1 MCQAILHLLILMT
14 LSCHSLAENETNA
27 TCPEHQRDFRGS
39 CFEFVG
45 IRRSFFSAQAWCEG
59 NGGHLAFI
67 PDKDTQYF
75 LERHMDTK
83 EDFWFGVAPSAEG
96 HLSWLDGSPLTYSK
110 WVSSPEPGAACGYI
124 LRNSGFHWEA
134 RNNCTKNRSFIC
146 QFESG
151 RTIVCEGRN
160 TTLQCGSGQVL
171 MIDGGFYGRKSI
183 HYCRSKFPPPA
194 SPQHECGWADAVESI
209 TARCHGRQVCQIAE
223 VANSFADPCPQLKSY
238 LSVDYHCKDGLALSV
253 NPTAVVLGDVR
264 IHVKWLLHS
273 PLTNLSC
280 RVNTGDG
287 HVIYLN
293 NPKGLENSVVHKYTH
308 PSTFIV
314 AAECTCSEMH
324 ITAQKIITIQEPVAE
339 IGVIKCYAGNLSF
352 SETNCKA
359 LYGEAFHIQMEVK
372 AGTNVTYRIES
383 DEKSLSGLSVIG
395 GTEPQNIT
403 VTSEMVTRLGSGC
416 HRLTLYASNT
426 VTFLEVS
433 KDLQV
438 CVLEKIVGL
447 QASVL
452 TASDEC
458 LDSPFITFGVSLVRG
473 EPVLLLFSLT
483 GDNGL
488 FTETRKM
495 NTKKEMFHIKR
506 PVQGSIEVKLRA
518 WNIFSSLEVV
528 LDMSASCD
536 NDKHSDQNDILFGIN
551 NRQRKKHVRVGR
563 AGGSSGGPG
572 SSSGGPGGSSGGPGS
587 SSGGPGGS
595 SGGPGGSSGGPGS
608 SSGGPGGSS
617 GGPGS
622 SSGGPGG
629 SSGGP
634 GSSSGGPGGSS
645 GGPGGSSGGPGGSSG
660 GPGGSSGGPGG
671 SSGGAGGSSG
681 GPGGSS
687 GGPGSSSG
695 GPGGSSGGPGGSSG
709 GAGGSSGGPGCSSG
723 GAGGSS
729 GGPGGSSGGPGGSS
743 GGPGGSSGGAGSSS
757 GGTGGSSGGPGGSSG
772 GAGGSSG
779 GPGCS
784 SGGPGG
790 SSGGPGGSS
799 GGAGSSSG
807 GPGGSSGGPG
817 GSSGGAGGSS
827 GGPAGSSG
835 GAGGSSGGAGG
846 SSGGPGGSSG
856 GPGGS
861 SGTSPSS
868 TVNPTTKNPGG
879 SSSLSCSISPQSGTI
894 LDAFD
899 ISCNTE
905 NPCSNCQYCFST
917 QSKTLRCSQ
926 SNEAKSIFLP
936 RGDSNS
942 NYNLNIL
949 ATATSGA
956 QTVLSTTI
964 TAQVMDSTLSSSSVE
979 NVVDQLKAEGQLSP
993 EVAGQLF
1000 SSVAN
1005 KLNSQSDP
1013 AGQADRQKLRQ
1024 KMLDIMIAVVN
1035 DNLTKSPQDIQALAT
1050 ALASLIKKGT
1060 EINTSAQEG
1069 AASLFANLSSS
1080 LLHMDLN
1087 ATEVFATAN
1096 NIVEGISNMLDY
1108 CPSKNTSDGLLGAL
1122 FNIQSAMLSFVEL
1135 NEDSSIIQQTHV
1147 KVLVRRVL
1155 PAVLYT
1161 GSVNITNCTCI
1172 TFSLPQLPSTIL
1184 PSDKPVDVRMLNLD
1198 VNPFCWK
1205 VGWDIS
1211 RFVGS
1216 LSLTTKEGSVIPVE
1230 NLSEDI
1236 QVVFPRFAGEQVNTT
1251 ILDLGNFSTTVIDI
1265 PSANSTLVLKMMPSK
1280 VPLPF
1285 KVLLG
1290 YNDYPTETN
1299 YVAATEMPQQGA
1311 TQEEKYTWLLHP
1323 EDLKGNTGVHYL
1335 VVRPIVG
1342 PGIKSINASL
1352 SITPITTSCKFW
1364 NESLLDWSNSG
1375 CRVGA
1380 NTTHLET
1387 QCLCNHLTF
1396 FGNSF
1401 FVTPNLVDPSRT
1413 AELFAT
1419 FANNPVVV
1427 CFVAALFL
1435 AYLLVLVWARRKD
1448 IQDTVKVK
1456 VTELED
1462 NDPMDEYR
1470 YLLSVCT
1477 GHRIGAS
1484 TSSQVTVTL
1493 LGTEGHSEPHHLTD
1507 SKKRVF
1513 ERGAVDMFLLTTPF
1527 SLGDLQG
1534 IRLWH
1539 NNSGSHPAWYV
1550 GNVMVQDLQT
1560 EEKWHFLCNSWLSV
1574 DIDDCSLDKIF
1585 PAASEMDLKRFSNL
1599 FFTKTTKDF
1608 KDGHLWI
1615 SVISRPP
1622 SSHFTRVQRVS
1633 CCFSLLLCTMLTSIM
1648 FYGIPTDP
1656 SQQVMDLG
1664 SFEFTWQQ
1672 FMIGVQSSLIMFP
1685 VNILIVSIFRFTRPR
1700 EFSCCH
1706 RKKKKKNTQDSSAT
1720 TDMTNSVSLDV
1731 IIKDITRI
1739 AHSLSKTIKS
1749 NVTCKEF
1756 KFVPEQ
1762 DNDVNAILSV
1772 LKDLITQNNTASE
1785 NIETKTQPQLS
1796 DSSASA
1802 EGVIQKKRNK
1812 SQYLYRQL
1820 CRIDS
1825 ELSQLGPSGFPK
1837 PHSYKQA
1844 LQQVQ
1849 SMKKLLEDQLVAS
1862 NRGVPDEPTNK
1873 TASPSDSTDGDGAE
1887 KKRTCCHGGLP
1898 WWFIFVGWLL
1908 VIATSVVSGYFTMLY
1923 GLKFG
1928 KPRSI
1933 SWLVSMVISF
1943 FQSVLLIQP
1952 LKVLCFA
1959 IFFALVIKKVD
1970 EEDFQNVQFER
1981 NQRNIGEQMFVRYGS
1996 VYEPPPHADVE
2007 RMRRNRMLEQKAFA
2021 LIREIL
2027 IYMGFLW
2034 MLLLVAHG
2042 QRDPN
2047 AFYLNTHITQSFC
2060 RKAPATMA
2068 IQDVFNWASTSV
2080 LSNLFGQYPGFITDG
2095 NSKLLGNARLRQLR
2109 VKKNSCQ
2116 IAGPMLKMVPDCSAP
2131 YSWEAE
2137 DMGSYGPG
2145 WNTSVG
2151 NNISASISS
2160 PWTYQTH
2167 SQLRAYPV
2175 WGELALYRGGGFS
2188 VELGPDLQTATSTLD
2203 YLFNNMWFDMYTR
2216 AIFVEFTVYNANVN
2230 LLCIVTLLLESPA
2243 VGAFQLNSEMQSVHL
2258 YLPGDGLH
2266 ICIITTEIIYM
2277 LFILYYMFNQGKLM
2291 KQQRWLYFKNKWNLL
2306 ELSII
2311 LLSWSAVAAFI
2322 QKTLIANR
2330 DIAYYQNHKD
2340 KFVSFYQTGTSES
2353 LFQYLMAFLVLLAT
2367 VKLWHLLRLNPKMN
2381 MITAALQRAWTN
2393 ISGLLLIIVIMLL
2406 AYSIAC
2412 NVIYGWK
2419 LSSYKTFMDAL
2430 MTLIGLQ
2437 IGIFNY
2443 DEVLSSNPVLGGLL
2457 IGSCIVFVTFVVL
2470 NLLLSVIL
2478 VAFNQEQ
2485 KYHKPSEEEEIV
2497 DLMLMKICSLF
2508 GIKRKHA
2515 KDTRESDMS
2524 LAQNNNRNIFN
2535 TSSPDAN
2542 IFQMSDK
2549 YVNP

>member
-27 TCPEHQRDFRGS
+27 TCPEHQRAFGGS

-67 PDKDTQYF
+67 PDEDTQYF

-209 TARCHGRQVCQIAE
+209 TARCHDRQVCQIAE

-273 PLTNLSC
+273 SLTNLSC

-339 IGVIKCYAGNLSF
+339 IGVITCYAGNLSF

-359 LYGEAFHIQMEVK
+359 LYGEAFHIQMEVS

-383 DEKSLSGLSVIG
+383 DEKSLSGLSVIR

-403 VTSEMVTRLGSGC
+403 VTSEMVTHLGSGC
-416 HRLTLYASNT
+416 HHLTLYASNT

-438 CVLEKIVGL
+438 QGRNMLELAELVV
-447 QASVL
+447 QAE
-452 TASDEC
+452 D
-458 LDSPFITFGVSLVRG
+458 R
-473 EPVLLLFSLT
+473 
-483 GDNGL
+483 
-488 FTETRKM
+488 
-495 NTKKEMFHIKR
+495 
-506 PVQGSIEVKLRA
+506 
-518 WNIFSSLEVV
+518 VV
-528 LDMSASCD
+528 LAEDRVVLAED
-536 NDKHSDQNDILFGIN
+536 RVVLAEDRVVQAEDRVVQAEDRVVQAEDRVVLAEDRVVQAEDRVVLAEDRVVQVEDRVVQAEDRVVLAEDRVVQVEDRVVLAEDRVVQVEDRVVLAEDWVVQAEDRVVQAADWVVLAEDRVVLAEDRVVQVEDQEGQAEDRVVLAEDRVVQVEDQEGQAED
-551 NRQRKKHVRVGR
+551 RVVLAEDRVVLAEDRVVQVEDQEGQAEDRVVLAEDRVVLAEDRVVLAEDRVVQVEDQEGQAEDQVVLAEDRVVLAEDRVVQAADRVG
-563 AGGSSGGPG
+563 
-572 SSSGGPGGSSGGPGS
+572 
-587 SSGGPGGS
+587 
-595 SGGPGGSSGGPGS
+595 
-608 SSGGPGGSS
+608 
-617 GGPGS
+617 
-622 SSGGPGG
+622 
-629 SSGGP
+629 
-634 GSSSGGPGGSS
+634 
-645 GGPGGSSGGPGGSSG
+645 
-660 GPGGSSGGPGG
+660 
-671 SSGGAGGSSG
+671 
-681 GPGGSS
+681 
-687 GGPGSSSG
+687 
-695 GPGGSSGGPGGSSG
+695 
-709 GAGGSSGGPGCSSG
+709 
-723 GAGGSS
+723 
-729 GGPGGSSGGPGGSS
+729 
-743 GGPGGSSGGAGSSS
+743 
-757 GGTGGSSGGPGGSSG
+757 
-772 GAGGSSG
+772 
-779 GPGCS
+779 
-784 SGGPGG
+784 
-790 SSGGPGGSS
+790 
-799 GGAGSSSG
+799 
-807 GPGGSSGGPG
+807 
-817 GSSGGAGGSS
+817 
-827 GGPAGSSG
+827 
-835 GAGGSSGGAGG
+835 
-846 SSGGPGGSSG
+846 
-856 GPGGS
+856 
-861 SGTSPSS
+861 
-868 TVNPTTKNPGG
+868 
-879 SSSLSCSISPQSGTI
+879 Q
-894 LDAFD
+894 
-899 ISCNTE
+899 
-905 NPCSNCQYCFST
+905 
-917 QSKTLRCSQ
+917 
-926 SNEAKSIFLP
+926 
-936 RGDSNS
+936 
-942 NYNLNIL
+942 
-949 ATATSGA
+949 
-956 QTVLSTTI
+956 
-964 TAQVMDSTLSSSSVE
+964 
-979 NVVDQLKAEGQLSP
+979 AE
-993 EVAGQLF
+993 E
-1000 SSVAN
+1000 
-1005 KLNSQSDP
+1005 
-1013 AGQADRQKLRQ
+1013 RLRQ

-1096 NIVEGISNMLDY
+1096 NIVEGISNMLNY

-1122 FNIQSAMLSFVEL
+1122 FNIQSAMLSFMEL

-1147 KVLVRRVL
+1147 KVFVRRVL

-1456 VTELED
+1456 VTEVED

-1720 TDMTNSVSLDV
+1720 TDMTNSVSLDL

-1739 AHSLSKTIKS
+1739 AHLLSKTIKS

-1820 CRIDS
+1820 CHIDS
-1825 ELSQLGPSGFPK
+1825 ELSQLGPSGFPN

-1849 SMKKLLEDQLVAS
+1849 SMKELLEDQLVAS

-1908 VIATSVVSGYFTMLY
+1908 VIATSVVSGYFTMMY

-2060 RKAPATMA
+2060 GNAPATMA

-2188 VELGPDLQTATSTLD
+2188 VELGPDLQTATSTLN

-2258 YLPGDGLH
+2258 YLPGDGLR

-2412 NVIYGWK
+2412 NVIYGWN

-2524 LAQNNNRNIFN
+2524 GGSGLAQNNNRNIFN

>member
-14 LSCHSLAENETNA
+14 LSCHSLAENETNV
-27 TCPEHQRDFRGS
+27 TCPEHQRAFGGS

-45 IRRSFFSAQAWCEG
+45 IRHSFFSAQAWCEG

-67 PDKDTQYF
+67 PDEDTQYF

-96 HLSWLDGSPLTYSK
+96 HLSWLDGSPVTYSK
-110 WVSSPEPGAACGYI
+110 WVSSPEPGAACGYV

-134 RNNCTKNRSFIC
+134 RNNCSKNRSFIC

-253 NPTAVVLGDVR
+253 TPTAVVLGDVR

-273 PLTNLSC
+273 PLTNCSC

-287 HVIYLN
+287 HVINLN
-293 NPKGLENSVVHKYTH
+293 NPKGLESSVVHKYTH

-352 SETNCKA
+352 YETNCKA
-359 LYGEAFHIQMEVK
+359 LFLFVFYSL
-372 AGTNVTYRIES
+372 GTNVTYRIKA
-383 DEKSLSGLSVIG
+383 DEKPLSGLSVVR
-395 GTEPQNIT
+395 GTEPQNVT
-403 VTSEMVTRLGSGC
+403 VTSEIVTQLGSGC
-416 HRLTLYASNT
+416 HHLTLYASNT

-452 TASDEC
+452 TAGDEC
-458 LDSPFITFGVSLVRG
+458 LDSPFIIFDVSLVRG
-473 EPVLLLFSLT
+473 EPVMLLFSLS
-483 GDNGL
+483 GNNGL
-488 FTETRKM
+488 FTETRQM
-495 NTKKEMFHIKR
+495 NTRKEMF
-506 PVQGSIEVKLRA
+506 E
-518 WNIFSSLEVV
+518 
-528 LDMSASCD
+528 
-536 NDKHSDQNDILFGIN
+536 
-551 NRQRKKHVRVGR
+551 
-563 AGGSSGGPG
+563 
-572 SSSGGPGGSSGGPGS
+572 
-587 SSGGPGGS
+587 
-595 SGGPGGSSGGPGS
+595 
-608 SSGGPGGSS
+608 
-617 GGPGS
+617 
-622 SSGGPGG
+622 
-629 SSGGP
+629 
-634 GSSSGGPGGSS
+634 
-645 GGPGGSSGGPGGSSG
+645 
-660 GPGGSSGGPGG
+660 
-671 SSGGAGGSSG
+671 
-681 GPGGSS
+681 
-687 GGPGSSSG
+687 
-695 GPGGSSGGPGGSSG
+695 
-709 GAGGSSGGPGCSSG
+709 
-723 GAGGSS
+723 
-729 GGPGGSSGGPGGSS
+729 
-743 GGPGGSSGGAGSSS
+743 
-757 GGTGGSSGGPGGSSG
+757 
-772 GAGGSSG
+772 
-779 GPGCS
+779 
-784 SGGPGG
+784 
-790 SSGGPGGSS
+790 
-799 GGAGSSSG
+799 
-807 GPGGSSGGPG
+807 
-817 GSSGGAGGSS
+817 
-827 GGPAGSSG
+827 
-835 GAGGSSGGAGG
+835 
-846 SSGGPGGSSG
+846 
-856 GPGGS
+856 
-861 SGTSPSS
+861 
-868 TVNPTTKNPGG
+868 
-879 SSSLSCSISPQSGTI
+879 
-894 LDAFD
+894 
-899 ISCNTE
+899 TE
-905 NPCSNCQYCFST
+905 NPIQG
-917 QSKTLRCSQ
+917 KTLRCSQ
-926 SNEAKSIFLP
+926 SNEVKFIFLP
-936 RGDSNS
+936 LGDSNS
-942 NYNLNIL
+942 NYKLNIL
-949 ATATSGA
+949 ATATG
-956 QTVLSTTI
+956 
-964 TAQVMDSTLSSSSVE
+964 
-979 NVVDQLKAEGQLSP
+979 EGQ
-993 EVAGQLF
+993 
-1000 SSVAN
+1000 
-1005 KLNSQSDP
+1005 
-1013 AGQADRQKLRQ
+1013 
-1024 KMLDIMIAVVN
+1024 
-1035 DNLTKSPQDIQALAT
+1035 
-1050 ALASLIKKGT
+1050 
-1060 EINTSAQEG
+1060 
-1069 AASLFANLSSS
+1069 
-1080 LLHMDLN
+1080 
-1087 ATEVFATAN
+1087 
-1096 NIVEGISNMLDY
+1096 
-1108 CPSKNTSDGLLGAL
+1108 
-1122 FNIQSAMLSFVEL
+1122 
-1135 NEDSSIIQQTHV
+1135 
-1147 KVLVRRVL
+1147 
-1155 PAVLYT
+1155 
-1161 GSVNITNCTCI
+1161 
-1172 TFSLPQLPSTIL
+1172 TIL
-1184 PSDKPVDVRMLNLD
+1184 SCMSNL
-1198 VNPFCWK
+1198 
-1205 VGWDIS
+1205 
-1211 RFVGS
+1211 
-1216 LSLTTKEGSVIPVE
+1216 
-1230 NLSEDI
+1230 
-1236 QVVFPRFAGEQVNTT
+1236 
-1251 ILDLGNFSTTVIDI
+1251 
-1265 PSANSTLVLKMMPSK
+1265 LKMMPSK

-1352 SITPITTSCKFW
+1352 SITPITTSCQFW
-1364 NESLLDWSNSG
+1364 NKSLLDWSKSG

-1419 FANNPVVV
+1419 FADNPVVV

-1539 NNSGSHPAWYV
+1539 NNSGSHSAWYV

-1585 PAASEMDLKRFSNL
+1585 PAATEMDLKRFSNL

-1608 KDGHLWI
+1608 NDGHLWI

-1648 FYGIPTDP
+1648 FYGIPKDP
-1656 SQQVMDLG
+1656 SDQVMDLG
-1664 SFEFTWQQ
+1664 TFEFTWQQ

-1700 EFSCCH
+1700 EFSCCQ

-1720 TDMTNSVSLDV
+1720 TDMTNRVSLDV
-1731 IIKDITRI
+1731 IIKVGVSCFCVSAFNIKVLQNLKTLPTITFLQTKQFLLSEHI
-1739 AHSLSKTIKS
+1739 ISCASLRFPS
-1749 NVTCKEF
+1749 N
-1756 KFVPEQ
+1756 
-1762 DNDVNAILSV
+1762 
-1772 LKDLITQNNTASE
+1772 
-1785 NIETKTQPQLS
+1785 NICTFS
-1796 DSSASA
+1796 DSSAYPASA
-1802 EGVIQKKRNK
+1802 EGVIQKNRNK

-1825 ELSQLGPSGFPK
+1825 ELSQLGPSGFPN

-1849 SMKKLLEDQLVAS
+1849 STKELLEDQLVAS
-1862 NRGVPDEPTNK
+1862 NRGLPDEPTNK
-1873 TASPSDSTDGDGAE
+1873 TYE
-1887 KKRTCCHGGLP
+1887 KRTCCHGGLP
-1898 WWFIFVGWLL
+1898 WWFIFFGWLL

-1981 NQRNIGEQMFVRYGS
+1981 NHRNIGKISRKPLESILSSSF
-1996 VYEPPPHADVE
+1996 PPPLADVE
-2007 RMRRNRMLEQKAFA
+2007 KMRRNRMLEQKAFA
-2021 LIREIL
+2021 LIKEIL

-2047 AFYLNTHITQSFC
+2047 AFYLNTHIKQSFC
-2060 RKAPATMA
+2060 GNAPATMA
-2068 IQDVFNWASTSV
+2068 IQDVFNWAKTSL

-2109 VKKNSCQ
+2109 VKKNSCE
-2116 IAGPMLKMVPDCSAP
+2116 IAGPMLKMVPGCSAP

-2203 YLFNNMWFDMYTR
+2203 YLFNNMWFDVYTR

-2266 ICIITTEIIYM
+2266 ICIMTAEIIYM

-2322 QKTLIANR
+2322 QRTLITNR
-2330 DIAYYQNHKD
+2330 DIAYYQNHND

-2381 MITAALQRAWTN
+2381 MITAALQRAWTS

-2412 NVIYGWK
+2412 NVIYGWN

-2443 DEVLSSNPVLGGLL
+2443 DEVLASNPVLGGLL

-2478 VAFNQEQ
+2478 MAFNQEQ
-2485 KYHKPSEEEEIV
+2485 KYHKVTKIRIIFLLLCKYPHFTPAVSRPQAATISHFFKNLNATKFYPVMHLLSTWANFTEI
-2497 DLMLMKICSLF
+2497 
-2508 GIKRKHA
+2508 
-2515 KDTRESDMS
+2515 
-2524 LAQNNNRNIFN
+2524 
-2535 TSSPDAN
+2535 
-2542 IFQMSDK
+2542 
-2549 YVNP
+2549 

>member
-27 TCPEHQRDFRGS
+27 TCPEHQRAFGGS

-67 PDKDTQYF
+67 PDEDTQYF

-572 SSSGGPGGSSGGPGS
+572 GSSGGPGG

-634 GSSSGGPGGSS
+634 GSSSGGPGS
-645 GGPGGSSGGPGGSSG
+645 
-660 GPGGSSGGPGG
+660 
-671 SSGGAGGSSG
+671 SSG

-709 GAGGSSGGPGCSSG
+709 GAGGSSGGPGS
-723 GAGGSS
+723 SS
-729 GGPGGSSGGPGGSS
+729 GGPGS
-743 GGPGGSSGGAGSSS
+743 
-757 GGTGGSSGGPGGSSG
+757 SSGGPGGSSG

-779 GPGCS
+779 GPG
-784 SGGPGG
+784 
-790 SSGGPGGSS
+790 
-799 GGAGSSSG
+799 SSSG
-807 GPGGSSGGPG
+807 GPGSSSGGPG

-827 GGPAGSSG
+827 GGA
-835 GAGGSSGGAGG
+835 
-846 SSGGPGGSSG
+846 GGSSG

-899 ISCNTE
+899 ITCNTE

-936 RGDSNS
+936 RGDNNS

-1013 AGQADRQKLRQ
+1013 AGQADRQ
-1024 KMLDIMIAVVN
+1024 
-1035 DNLTKSPQDIQALAT
+1035 
-1050 ALASLIKKGT
+1050 
-1060 EINTSAQEG
+1060 
-1069 AASLFANLSSS
+1069 
-1080 LLHMDLN
+1080 
-1087 ATEVFATAN
+1087 
-1096 NIVEGISNMLDY
+1096 
-1108 CPSKNTSDGLLGAL
+1108 
-1122 FNIQSAMLSFVEL
+1122 
-1135 NEDSSIIQQTHV
+1135 
-1147 KVLVRRVL
+1147 
-1155 PAVLYT
+1155 
-1161 GSVNITNCTCI
+1161 
-1172 TFSLPQLPSTIL
+1172 
-1184 PSDKPVDVRMLNLD
+1184 
-1198 VNPFCWK
+1198 
-1205 VGWDIS
+1205 
-1211 RFVGS
+1211 
-1216 LSLTTKEGSVIPVE
+1216 
-1230 NLSEDI
+1230 
-1236 QVVFPRFAGEQVNTT
+1236 
-1251 ILDLGNFSTTVIDI
+1251 
-1265 PSANSTLVLKMMPSK
+1265 KMMPSK

-1456 VTELED
+1456 VIELED

-1574 DIDDCSLDKIF
+1574 DIDDCSLDKIV

-1825 ELSQLGPSGFPK
+1825 ELSQLGPSGFPN

-1873 TASPSDSTDGDGAE
+1873 TVYRASPSDSTDGDGAE

-1970 EEDFQNVQFER
+1970 EEDFQNVQFEK
-1981 NQRNIGEQMFVRYGS
+1981 NHRNIGEQMFVRYGS

-2188 VELGPDLQTATSTLD
+2188 VELGPDLQTATSTLN

>member
-238 LSVDYHCKDGLALSV
+238 LSVDYHCKDGRSRL

-372 AGTNVTYRIES
+372 AGRY
-383 DEKSLSGLSVIG
+383 
-395 GTEPQNIT
+395 
-403 VTSEMVTRLGSGC
+403 
-416 HRLTLYASNT
+416 
-426 VTFLEVS
+426 
-433 KDLQV
+433 
-438 CVLEKIVGL
+438 
-447 QASVL
+447 
-452 TASDEC
+452 
-458 LDSPFITFGVSLVRG
+458 
-473 EPVLLLFSLT
+473 
-483 GDNGL
+483 
-488 FTETRKM
+488 
-495 NTKKEMFHIKR
+495 
-506 PVQGSIEVKLRA
+506 
-518 WNIFSSLEVV
+518 
-528 LDMSASCD
+528 
-536 NDKHSDQNDILFGIN
+536 
-551 NRQRKKHVRVGR
+551 QR
-563 AGGSSGGPG
+563 
-572 SSSGGPGGSSGGPGS
+572 
-587 SSGGPGGS
+587 
-595 SGGPGGSSGGPGS
+595 
-608 SSGGPGGSS
+608 
-617 GGPGS
+617 
-622 SSGGPGG
+622 
-629 SSGGP
+629 
-634 GSSSGGPGGSS
+634 
-645 GGPGGSSGGPGGSSG
+645 
-660 GPGGSSGGPGG
+660 
-671 SSGGAGGSSG
+671 
-681 GPGGSS
+681 
-687 GGPGSSSG
+687 
-695 GPGGSSGGPGGSSG
+695 
-709 GAGGSSGGPGCSSG
+709 
-723 GAGGSS
+723 
-729 GGPGGSSGGPGGSS
+729 
-743 GGPGGSSGGAGSSS
+743 
-757 GGTGGSSGGPGGSSG
+757 
-772 GAGGSSG
+772 
-779 GPGCS
+779 
-784 SGGPGG
+784 
-790 SSGGPGGSS
+790 
-799 GGAGSSSG
+799 
-807 GPGGSSGGPG
+807 
-817 GSSGGAGGSS
+817 AGGSS

-917 QSKTLRCSQ
+917 QSKY
-926 SNEAKSIFLP
+926 FW
-936 RGDSNS
+936 
-942 NYNLNIL
+942 
-949 ATATSGA
+949 
-956 QTVLSTTI
+956 
-964 TAQVMDSTLSSSSVE
+964 
-979 NVVDQLKAEGQLSP
+979 
-993 EVAGQLF
+993 
-1000 SSVAN
+1000 
-1005 KLNSQSDP
+1005 
-1013 AGQADRQKLRQ
+1013 
-1024 KMLDIMIAVVN
+1024 
-1035 DNLTKSPQDIQALAT
+1035 
-1050 ALASLIKKGT
+1050 
-1060 EINTSAQEG
+1060 IN
-1069 AASLFANLSSS
+1069 
-1080 LLHMDLN
+1080 
-1087 ATEVFATAN
+1087 
-1096 NIVEGISNMLDY
+1096 
-1108 CPSKNTSDGLLGAL
+1108 
-1122 FNIQSAMLSFVEL
+1122 
-1135 NEDSSIIQQTHV
+1135 
-1147 KVLVRRVL
+1147 
-1155 PAVLYT
+1155 
-1161 GSVNITNCTCI
+1161 
-1172 TFSLPQLPSTIL
+1172 
-1184 PSDKPVDVRMLNLD
+1184 

-1236 QVVFPRFAGEQVNTT
+1236 QVIHIEA
-1251 ILDLGNFSTTVIDI
+1251 
-1265 PSANSTLVLKMMPSK
+1265 TLCSMMPSK

-1311 TQEEKYTWLLHP
+1311 TQDLTVSLCACTEEKYTWLLHP

-1731 IIKDITRI
+1731 IIKVGVSCFCISYFLLSEHI
-1739 AHSLSKTIKS
+1739 ISCASLRFPS
-1749 NVTCKEF
+1749 N
-1756 KFVPEQ
+1756 
-1762 DNDVNAILSV
+1762 
-1772 LKDLITQNNTASE
+1772 
-1785 NIETKTQPQLS
+1785 NICTFS

-1862 NRGVPDEPTNK
+1862 NR
-1873 TASPSDSTDGDGAE
+1873 
-1887 KKRTCCHGGLP
+1887 GLP

-1970 EEDFQNVQFER
+1970 EEDFQNQ
-1981 NQRNIGEQMFVRYGS
+1981 QTSSTGEQMFVRYGS

-2230 LLCIVTLLLESPA
+2230 LLCIVTLLLESP
-2243 VGAFQLNSEMQSVHL
+2243 LNSEMQSVHL

-2485 KYHKPSEEEEIV
+2485 KYHKV
-2497 DLMLMKICSLF
+2497 TKIR
-2508 GIKRKHA
+2508 I
-2515 KDTRESDMS
+2515 
-2524 LAQNNNRNIFN
+2524 IFLCF
-2535 TSSPDAN
+2535 SYPHHMILIA
-2542 IFQMSDK
+2542 
-2549 YVNP
+2549 VAVE

>member
-27 TCPEHQRDFRGS
+27 TCPEHQRAFGGS

-67 PDKDTQYF
+67 PDEDTQYF

-209 TARCHGRQVCQIAE
+209 TARCHDRQVCQIAE

-273 PLTNLSC
+273 SLTNLSC

-339 IGVIKCYAGNLSF
+339 IGVITCYAGNLSF

-359 LYGEAFHIQMEVK
+359 LYGEAFHIQMEVS

-383 DEKSLSGLSVIG
+383 DEKSLSGLSVIR

-403 VTSEMVTRLGSGC
+403 VTSEMVTHLGSGC
-416 HRLTLYASNT
+416 HHLTLYASNT

-506 PVQGSIEVKLRA
+506 PVQGEQKNVNGKSTDPYIHTYTYTY
-518 WNIFSSLEVV
+518 I
-528 LDMSASCD
+528 
-536 NDKHSDQNDILFGIN
+536 HIYIYIHTYI
-551 NRQRKKHVRVGR
+551 HVYTYIYIYVEGE
-563 AGGSSGGPG
+563 GNSG
-572 SSSGGPGGSSGGPGS
+572 
-587 SSGGPGGS
+587 
-595 SGGPGGSSGGPGS
+595 
-608 SSGGPGGSS
+608 
-617 GGPGS
+617 
-622 SSGGPGG
+622 
-629 SSGGP
+629 
-634 GSSSGGPGGSS
+634 
-645 GGPGGSSGGPGGSSG
+645 
-660 GPGGSSGGPGG
+660 
-671 SSGGAGGSSG
+671 
-681 GPGGSS
+681 
-687 GGPGSSSG
+687 
-695 GPGGSSGGPGGSSG
+695 
-709 GAGGSSGGPGCSSG
+709 
-723 GAGGSS
+723 
-729 GGPGGSSGGPGGSS
+729 
-743 GGPGGSSGGAGSSS
+743 
-757 GGTGGSSGGPGGSSG
+757 
-772 GAGGSSG
+772 
-779 GPGCS
+779 
-784 SGGPGG
+784 
-790 SSGGPGGSS
+790 
-799 GGAGSSSG
+799 
-807 GPGGSSGGPG
+807 
-817 GSSGGAGGSS
+817 
-827 GGPAGSSG
+827 
-835 GAGGSSGGAGG
+835 
-846 SSGGPGGSSG
+846 
-856 GPGGS
+856 
-861 SGTSPSS
+861 
-868 TVNPTTKNPGG
+868 
-879 SSSLSCSISPQSGTI
+879 
-894 LDAFD
+894 
-899 ISCNTE
+899 
-905 NPCSNCQYCFST
+905 
-917 QSKTLRCSQ
+917 
-926 SNEAKSIFLP
+926 P
-936 RGDSNS
+936 RGNRSTRCGDS
-942 NYNLNIL
+942 
-949 ATATSGA
+949 
-956 QTVLSTTI
+956 
-964 TAQVMDSTLSSSSVE
+964 
-979 NVVDQLKAEGQLSP
+979 
-993 EVAGQLF
+993 
-1000 SSVAN
+1000 
-1005 KLNSQSDP
+1005 
-1013 AGQADRQKLRQ
+1013 QA
-1024 KMLDIMIAVVN
+1024 
-1035 DNLTKSPQDIQALAT
+1035 
-1050 ALASLIKKGT
+1050 
-1060 EINTSAQEG
+1060 
-1069 AASLFANLSSS
+1069 
-1080 LLHMDLN
+1080 
-1087 ATEVFATAN
+1087 
-1096 NIVEGISNMLDY
+1096 
-1108 CPSKNTSDGLLGAL
+1108 
-1122 FNIQSAMLSFVEL
+1122 
-1135 NEDSSIIQQTHV
+1135 
-1147 KVLVRRVL
+1147 RRVA
-1155 PAVLYT
+1155 P
-1161 GSVNITNCTCI
+1161 
-1172 TFSLPQLPSTIL
+1172 
-1184 PSDKPVDVRMLNLD
+1184 MLNLD

-1456 VTELED
+1456 VTEVED

-1720 TDMTNSVSLDV
+1720 TDMTNSVSLDL
-1731 IIKDITRI
+1731 IIKNLKMLPTIMFLQTKYFLLFEHI
-1739 AHSLSKTIKS
+1739 ISCASLRFPS
-1749 NVTCKEF
+1749 N
-1756 KFVPEQ
+1756 
-1762 DNDVNAILSV
+1762 
-1772 LKDLITQNNTASE
+1772 
-1785 NIETKTQPQLS
+1785 NICTFS

-1820 CRIDS
+1820 CHIDS
-1825 ELSQLGPSGFPK
+1825 ELSQLGPSGFPN

-1849 SMKKLLEDQLVAS
+1849 SMKELLEDQLVAS

-1873 TASPSDSTDGDGAE
+1873 T
-1887 KKRTCCHGGLP
+1887 TCCHGGLP

-1908 VIATSVVSGYFTMLY
+1908 VIATSVVSGYFTMMY

-1970 EEDFQNVQFER
+1970 EEDFQNQ
-1981 NQRNIGEQMFVRYGS
+1981 QTSSTGEQMFVRYGS

-2060 RKAPATMA
+2060 GNAPATMA

-2188 VELGPDLQTATSTLD
+2188 VELGPDLQTATSTLN

-2258 YLPGDGLH
+2258 YLPGDGLR

-2412 NVIYGWK
+2412 NVIYGWN

-2515 KDTRESDMS
+2515 KDTRETIW
-2524 LAQNNNRNIFN
+2524 IFH
-2535 TSSPDAN
+2535 TYIVS
-2542 IFQMSDK
+2542 I
-2549 YVNP
+2549 

>member
-1 MCQAILHLLILMT
+1 MT
-14 LSCHSLAENETNA
+14 LSCHSLAENETNV
-27 TCPEHQRDFRGS
+27 TCPEHQRAFGGS

-67 PDKDTQYF
+67 PDEDTQYF

-96 HLSWLDGSPLTYSK
+96 HLSWLDGSPATYSK
-110 WVSSPEPGAACGYI
+110 WVSSPEPGAACGYV

-134 RNNCTKNRSFIC
+134 RNNCSKNRRFIC

-238 LSVDYHCKDGLALSV
+238 LSVDYHCKDDETKLEMFGYNAQ
-253 NPTAVVLGDVR
+253 PP
-264 IHVKWLLHS
+264 IW
-273 PLTNLSC
+273 
-280 RVNTGDG
+280 
-287 HVIYLN
+287 
-293 NPKGLENSVVHKYTH
+293 LENSVVHKYTH
-308 PSTFIV
+308 PGTFIV

-324 ITAQKIITIQEPVAE
+324 IKAQKIITIQEPVAE

-352 SETNCKA
+352 YETNCKA
-359 LYGEAFHIQMEVK
+359 LYGEAFQIQMEVK
-372 AGTNVTYRIES
+372 AGTNVTYRIEA
-383 DEKSLSGLSVIG
+383 DEKSLSGLSAVR
-395 GTEPQNIT
+395 GTEPQNVT
-403 VTSEMVTRLGSGC
+403 VTSEIVTQLGSGC
-416 HRLTLYASNT
+416 HHLTLYASNT

-433 KDLQV
+433 KDLQQV
-438 CVLEKIVGL
+438 KVACKRSKEGLEYTYSDRPGREAGRRSAMMEGVTTRYQETSIQTAIVQFEKRNA
-447 QASVL
+447 QA
-452 TASDEC
+452 
-458 LDSPFITFGVSLVRG
+458 
-473 EPVLLLFSLT
+473 
-483 GDNGL
+483 
-488 FTETRKM
+488 
-495 NTKKEMFHIKR
+495 
-506 PVQGSIEVKLRA
+506 GSALAVDLAEACCERWSYML
-518 WNIFSSLEVV
+518 
-528 LDMSASCD
+528 
-536 NDKHSDQNDILFGIN
+536 
-551 NRQRKKHVRVGR
+551 RKKHVGVGR
-563 AGGSSGGPG
+563 ALLTLTANRLATITQRDGGKGGCG
-572 SSSGGPGGSSGGPGS
+572 NSDCGKGNCEKGNCEKGGGDCGKCDCGKGNCDKGGEDCGKGNCEKGGGDCCKDDRGKDNCGK
-587 SSGGPGGS
+587 GGGDCCKDDHGKGNCKKGGGDCCKDDRGKDNCEK
-595 SGGPGGSSGGPGS
+595 GGED
-608 SSGGPGGSS
+608 
-617 GGPGS
+617 
-622 SSGGPGG
+622 
-629 SSGGP
+629 
-634 GSSSGGPGGSS
+634 
-645 GGPGGSSGGPGGSSG
+645 
-660 GPGGSSGGPGG
+660 
-671 SSGGAGGSSG
+671 
-681 GPGGSS
+681 
-687 GGPGSSSG
+687 
-695 GPGGSSGGPGGSSG
+695 
-709 GAGGSSGGPGCSSG
+709 C
-723 GAGGSS
+723 
-729 GGPGGSSGGPGGSS
+729 
-743 GGPGGSSGGAGSSS
+743 
-757 GGTGGSSGGPGGSSG
+757 
-772 GAGGSSG
+772 
-779 GPGCS
+779 C
-784 SGGPGG
+784 
-790 SSGGPGGSS
+790 
-799 GGAGSSSG
+799 
-807 GPGGSSGGPG
+807 
-817 GSSGGAGGSS
+817 
-827 GGPAGSSG
+827 
-835 GAGGSSGGAGG
+835 
-846 SSGGPGGSSG
+846 
-856 GPGGS
+856 
-861 SGTSPSS
+861 
-868 TVNPTTKNPGG
+868 K
-879 SSSLSCSISPQSGTI
+879 
-894 LDAFD
+894 DD
-899 ISCNTE
+899 R
-905 NPCSNCQYCFST
+905 
-917 QSKTLRCSQ
+917 KTLRCSQ
-926 SNEAKSIFLP
+926 SNEVKFIFLP
-936 RGDSNS
+936 LGDSNS
-942 NYNLNIL
+942 NYKLNIL
-949 ATATSGA
+949 ATATGEG

-964 TAQVMDSTLSSSSVE
+964 TAQ
-979 NVVDQLKAEGQLSP
+979 K
-993 EVAGQLF
+993 
-1000 SSVAN
+1000 
-1005 KLNSQSDP
+1005 
-1013 AGQADRQKLRQ
+1013 
-1024 KMLDIMIAVVN
+1024 I
-1035 DNLTKSPQDIQALAT
+1035 
-1050 ALASLIKKGT
+1050 
-1060 EINTSAQEG
+1060 
-1069 AASLFANLSSS
+1069 
-1080 LLHMDLN
+1080 
-1087 ATEVFATAN
+1087 
-1096 NIVEGISNMLDY
+1096 
-1108 CPSKNTSDGLLGAL
+1108 TSDSLLGAL
-1122 FNIQSAMLSFVEL
+1122 FNIQSAMLVFMEL
-1135 NEDSSIIQQTHV
+1135 NEDSSIIRQTHV
-1147 KVLVRRVL
+1147 KVFVRRVL

-1172 TFSLPQLPSTIL
+1172 TFSVPQLPSTIL

-1230 NLSEDI
+1230 NLSKDI
-1236 QVVFPRFAGEQVNTT
+1236 QIVFPRFAGEQVNTT

-1352 SITPITTSCKFW
+1352 SITPITTSCQFW
-1364 NESLLDWSNSG
+1364 NISLLDWSKSG

-1419 FANNPVVV
+1419 FADNPVVV
-1427 CFVAALFL
+1427 CFVLALFL

-1539 NNSGSHPAWYV
+1539 NNSGSHSAWYV

-1585 PAASEMDLKRFSNL
+1585 PAATEMDLKRFSNL

-1608 KDGHLWI
+1608 NDGHLWI

-1648 FYGIPTDP
+1648 FYGIPKDP
-1656 SQQVMDLG
+1656 SDQVMDLG

-1700 EFSCCH
+1700 EFSCCQ
-1706 RKKKKKNTQDSSAT
+1706 RKRKKKNTQDSSAT
-1720 TDMTNSVSLDV
+1720 TDMTNRVSLDV

-1739 AHSLSKTIKS
+1739 AHSLSKTMKS
-1749 NVTCKEF
+1749 NVACKEF

-1762 DNDVNAILSV
+1762 ENDVNAILSV
-1772 LKDLITQNNTASE
+1772 LKDLITQNNTAGE
-1785 NIETKTQPQLS
+1785 NIETETEPQLS
-1796 DSSASA
+1796 DSSAYPASE
-1802 EGVIQKKRNK
+1802 EGVIQKNRNK

-1825 ELSQLGPSGFPK
+1825 ELSQLGPSGFPN

-1849 SMKKLLEDQLVAS
+1849 SMKEFLEDQLVAS

-1873 TASPSDSTDGDGAE
+1873 TASPSDSSDGDGGE

-1898 WWFIFVGWLL
+1898 WWFIFFGWLL
-1908 VIATSVVSGYFTMLY
+1908 VIATSVISGYFTMLY

-1952 LKVLCFA
+1952 LKVLCLA
-1959 IFFALVIKKVD
+1959 IFFALVIKKVE

-1981 NQRNIGEQMFVRYGS
+1981 NHRNIGEQMFVRYGS
-1996 VYEPPPHADVE
+1996 VYEPPPLADVE
-2007 RMRRNRMLEQKAFA
+2007 KMRRNRMLEQKAFA
-2021 LIREIL
+2021 LIKEIL

-2047 AFYLNTHITQSFC
+2047 AFYLNTHIKQSFC
-2060 RKAPATMA
+2060 GNAPATMA
-2068 IQDVFNWASTSV
+2068 IQDVFNWAKTSL

-2116 IAGPMLKMVPDCSAP
+2116 IAGPMLKMVPGCSAP

-2188 VELGPDLQTATSTLD
+2188 VELGPDLQTATSTLE
-2203 YLFNNMWFDMYTR
+2203 YLFNNMWFNVYTR

-2258 YLPGDGLH
+2258 YLPGDGLY
-2266 ICIITTEIIYM
+2266 ICVITAEIIYM

-2322 QKTLIANR
+2322 QRTLITNR
-2330 DIAYYQNHKD
+2330 DIAYYQNHND

-2381 MITAALQRAWTN
+2381 MITAALQRAWTS

-2430 MTLIGLQ
+2430 VTLIGLQ

-2443 DEVLSSNPVLGGLL
+2443 DEVLASNPVLGGLL

-2470 NLLLSVIL
+2470 NFLLSVIL

-2497 DLMLMKICSLF
+2497 DLMLMKIYSLF

-2515 KDTRESDMS
+2515 KDTRESD
-2524 LAQNNNRNIFN
+2524 
-2535 TSSPDAN
+2535 
-2542 IFQMSDK
+2542 DK
-2549 YVNP
+2549 GIV

>member
-1 MCQAILHLLILMT
+1 MNRQNPSSERSWEKT
-14 LSCHSLAENETNA
+14 TQSLNADEEEDEDLGWPPSDCGEAEMW
-27 TCPEHQRDFRGS
+27 R
-39 CFEFVG
+39 
-45 IRRSFFSAQAWCEG
+45 SAQAWCEG

-67 PDKDTQYF
+67 PDEDTQYF

-83 EDFWFGVAPSAEG
+83 EDFWFGVAPSAE
-96 HLSWLDGSPLTYSK
+96 
-110 WVSSPEPGAACGYI
+110 
-124 LRNSGFHWEA
+124 
-134 RNNCTKNRSFIC
+134 
-146 QFESG
+146 ESG

-194 SPQHECGWADAVESI
+194 SPQHECSWADAVESI

-287 HVIYLN
+287 HVINLN

-324 ITAQKIITIQEPVAE
+324 ITAQKIITIQEPVAK

-352 SETNCKA
+352 YETNCKA
-359 LYGEAFHIQMEVK
+359 LYGEAFQIQMEVK
-372 AGTNVTYRIES
+372 AGTNVTYRIEA
-383 DEKSLSGLSVIG
+383 DEKSLSGLSVVR
-395 GTEPQNIT
+395 GTEPQNVT

-433 KDLQV
+433 KDLQMLDFMTGSWGGKRGSGLGGEMQEEETAETAT
-438 CVLEKIVGL
+438 LEKATVKK
-447 QASVL
+447 ATVEKA
-452 TASDEC
+452 TVEK
-458 LDSPFITFGVSLVRG
+458 G
-473 EPVLLLFSLT
+473 EKVTVEKVTVEKVEKTVEKVTVEKVTVEKVEKTVEKVTVEKGEETVEKATVEKGEKVTVEKVTVEKVEKTVEKVTVEKVTVEKVEKTVEKVTVEKGEETVEKATVEKAEGEETVEKATVEKAEGEETVKKATVEKAEGEDLMAERMEVAPVAC
-483 GDNGL
+483 
-488 FTETRKM
+488 
-495 NTKKEMFHIKR
+495 H
-506 PVQGSIEVKLRA
+506 
-518 WNIFSSLEVV
+518 
-528 LDMSASCD
+528 
-536 NDKHSDQNDILFGIN
+536 
-551 NRQRKKHVRVGR
+551 
-563 AGGSSGGPG
+563 
-572 SSSGGPGGSSGGPGS
+572 
-587 SSGGPGGS
+587 
-595 SGGPGGSSGGPGS
+595 
-608 SSGGPGGSS
+608 
-617 GGPGS
+617 
-622 SSGGPGG
+622 
-629 SSGGP
+629 
-634 GSSSGGPGGSS
+634 
-645 GGPGGSSGGPGGSSG
+645 
-660 GPGGSSGGPGG
+660 
-671 SSGGAGGSSG
+671 
-681 GPGGSS
+681 
-687 GGPGSSSG
+687 
-695 GPGGSSGGPGGSSG
+695 
-709 GAGGSSGGPGCSSG
+709 
-723 GAGGSS
+723 
-729 GGPGGSSGGPGGSS
+729 
-743 GGPGGSSGGAGSSS
+743 
-757 GGTGGSSGGPGGSSG
+757 
-772 GAGGSSG
+772 
-779 GPGCS
+779 
-784 SGGPGG
+784 
-790 SSGGPGGSS
+790 
-799 GGAGSSSG
+799 
-807 GPGGSSGGPG
+807 
-817 GSSGGAGGSS
+817 
-827 GGPAGSSG
+827 
-835 GAGGSSGGAGG
+835 
-846 SSGGPGGSSG
+846 
-856 GPGGS
+856 
-861 SGTSPSS
+861 
-868 TVNPTTKNPGG
+868 
-879 SSSLSCSISPQSGTI
+879 
-894 LDAFD
+894 
-899 ISCNTE
+899 
-905 NPCSNCQYCFST
+905 
-917 QSKTLRCSQ
+917 
-926 SNEAKSIFLP
+926 
-936 RGDSNS
+936 
-942 NYNLNIL
+942 
-949 ATATSGA
+949 
-956 QTVLSTTI
+956 
-964 TAQVMDSTLSSSSVE
+964 VMDSTLSSSSVE

-1005 KLNSQSDP
+1005 KLNNQSDP

-1035 DNLTKSPQDIQALAT
+1035 ENLNKSLQDVQALAT
-1050 ALASLIKKGT
+1050 ALASLVKKGT
-1060 EINTSAQEG
+1060 ELNTSAQEG

-1122 FNIQSAMLSFVEL
+1122 FNIQSAMLFFMEL

-1161 GSVNITNCTCI
+1161 GSVNITNFTCV

-1211 RFVGS
+1211 GFVGS

-1251 ILDLGNFSTTVIDI
+1251 ILDLGNFSTTVINI

-1375 CRVGA
+1375 CRVSATFQSATRTLFSFKVGA
-1380 NTTHLET
+1380 NTTHSET

-1419 FANNPVVV
+1419 FADNPVVV

-1539 NNSGSHPAWYV
+1539 NNSGSHSAWYV

-1585 PAASEMDLKRFSNL
+1585 PAATEMDLKRFGNL

-1648 FYGIPTDP
+1648 FYGIPKDP
-1656 SQQVMDLG
+1656 SEQVMDLG
-1664 SFEFTWQQ
+1664 TFEFTWQQ

-1700 EFSCCH
+1700 EFSCCQ

-1720 TDMTNSVSLDV
+1720 TDMTNRVSLDV

-1739 AHSLSKTIKS
+1739 AHSLSKTMKS

-1762 DNDVNAILSV
+1762 ENDVNAILSM

-1796 DSSASA
+1796 DSSTYPASA

-1820 CRIDS
+1820 CHIDS
-1825 ELSQLGPSGFPK
+1825 ELSQLGPSGFPN

-1849 SMKKLLEDQLVAS
+1849 SMKELLEDQLVAS
-1862 NRGVPDEPTNK
+1862 NSVVPDEPTNK
-1873 TASPSDSTDGDGAE
+1873 T
-1887 KKRTCCHGGLP
+1887 TCCHGGLP

-1908 VIATSVVSGYFTMLY
+1908 VMATSVVSGYFTMLY

-1933 SWLVSMVISF
+1933 NWLVSMVISF

-1981 NQRNIGEQMFVRYGS
+1981 NHRNIGEQMFVRYGS

-2007 RMRRNRMLEQKAFA
+2007 KMRRNRMLEQKAFA

-2060 RKAPATMA
+2060 GNAPATMA
-2068 IQDVFNWASTSV
+2068 IQDVFNWANTSL

-2116 IAGPMLKMVPDCSAP
+2116 IAGPLLKMVPDCSAP

-2160 PWTYQTH
+2160 PWTYQTD

-2258 YLPGDGLH
+2258 YLPGDGLY
-2266 ICIITTEIIYM
+2266 ICIMTAEIIYM

-2291 KQQRWLYFKNKWNLL
+2291 KQQRWLYFKSKWNLL

-2322 QKTLIANR
+2322 QRTLITNR
-2330 DIAYYQNHKD
+2330 DIAYYQNHND

-2367 VKLWHLLRLNPKMN
+2367 FKLWHLLRLNPKMN
-2381 MITAALQRAWTN
+2381 MITAALQRAWTS

-2412 NVIYGWK
+2412 NVIYGWN

-2443 DEVLSSNPVLGGLL
+2443 DEVLASNPVLGGLL
-2457 IGSCIVFVTFVVL
+2457 IGSCIVFLTFVVL

-2497 DLMLMKICSLF
+2497 DLMLMKICSFF

-2515 KDTRESDMS
+2515 KDTRESDVS
-2524 LAQNNNRNIFN
+2524 GGCGLVQNNSRNIFN

-2549 YVNP
+2549 YVNL

>member
-14 LSCHSLAENETNA
+14 LSCHSLAENETNV
-27 TCPEHQRDFRGS
+27 TCPEHQRAFGGS

-45 IRRSFFSAQAWCEG
+45 IRHSFFSAQAWCEG

-67 PDKDTQYF
+67 PDEDTQYF

-96 HLSWLDGSPLTYSK
+96 HLSWLDGSPVTYSK
-110 WVSSPEPGAACGYI
+110 WVSSPEPGAACGYV

-134 RNNCTKNRSFIC
+134 RNNCSKNRSFIC

-253 NPTAVVLGDVR
+253 TPTAVVLGDVR

-273 PLTNLSC
+273 PLTNCSC

-287 HVIYLN
+287 HVINLN
-293 NPKGLENSVVHKYTH
+293 NPKGLESSVVHKYTH

-352 SETNCKA
+352 YETNF
-359 LYGEAFHIQMEVK
+359 LFVFYSL
-372 AGTNVTYRIES
+372 GTNVTYRIKA
-383 DEKSLSGLSVIG
+383 DEKPLSGLSVVR
-395 GTEPQNIT
+395 GTEPQNVT
-403 VTSEMVTRLGSGC
+403 VTSEIVTQLGSGC
-416 HRLTLYASNT
+416 HHLTLYASNT

-433 KDLQV
+433 KDLQ
-438 CVLEKIVGL
+438 
-447 QASVL
+447 
-452 TASDEC
+452 
-458 LDSPFITFGVSLVRG
+458 
-473 EPVLLLFSLT
+473 
-483 GDNGL
+483 
-488 FTETRKM
+488 
-495 NTKKEMFHIKR
+495 
-506 PVQGSIEVKLRA
+506 
-518 WNIFSSLEVV
+518 
-528 LDMSASCD
+528 
-536 NDKHSDQNDILFGIN
+536 
-551 NRQRKKHVRVGR
+551 
-563 AGGSSGGPG
+563 
-572 SSSGGPGGSSGGPGS
+572 
-587 SSGGPGGS
+587 
-595 SGGPGGSSGGPGS
+595 
-608 SSGGPGGSS
+608 
-617 GGPGS
+617 
-622 SSGGPGG
+622 
-629 SSGGP
+629 
-634 GSSSGGPGGSS
+634 
-645 GGPGGSSGGPGGSSG
+645 
-660 GPGGSSGGPGG
+660 
-671 SSGGAGGSSG
+671 
-681 GPGGSS
+681 
-687 GGPGSSSG
+687 
-695 GPGGSSGGPGGSSG
+695 
-709 GAGGSSGGPGCSSG
+709 
-723 GAGGSS
+723 
-729 GGPGGSSGGPGGSS
+729 
-743 GGPGGSSGGAGSSS
+743 
-757 GGTGGSSGGPGGSSG
+757 
-772 GAGGSSG
+772 
-779 GPGCS
+779 
-784 SGGPGG
+784 
-790 SSGGPGGSS
+790 
-799 GGAGSSSG
+799 
-807 GPGGSSGGPG
+807 
-817 GSSGGAGGSS
+817 
-827 GGPAGSSG
+827 
-835 GAGGSSGGAGG
+835 
-846 SSGGPGGSSG
+846 
-856 GPGGS
+856 
-861 SGTSPSS
+861 
-868 TVNPTTKNPGG
+868 
-879 SSSLSCSISPQSGTI
+879 
-894 LDAFD
+894 
-899 ISCNTE
+899 
-905 NPCSNCQYCFST
+905 
-917 QSKTLRCSQ
+917 
-926 SNEAKSIFLP
+926 
-936 RGDSNS
+936 
-942 NYNLNIL
+942 
-949 ATATSGA
+949 
-956 QTVLSTTI
+956 
-964 TAQVMDSTLSSSSVE
+964 
-979 NVVDQLKAEGQLSP
+979 
-993 EVAGQLF
+993 
-1000 SSVAN
+1000 
-1005 KLNSQSDP
+1005 
-1013 AGQADRQKLRQ
+1013 
-1024 KMLDIMIAVVN
+1024 
-1035 DNLTKSPQDIQALAT
+1035 
-1050 ALASLIKKGT
+1050 
-1060 EINTSAQEG
+1060 
-1069 AASLFANLSSS
+1069 
-1080 LLHMDLN
+1080 
-1087 ATEVFATAN
+1087 
-1096 NIVEGISNMLDY
+1096 
-1108 CPSKNTSDGLLGAL
+1108 
-1122 FNIQSAMLSFVEL
+1122 
-1135 NEDSSIIQQTHV
+1135 
-1147 KVLVRRVL
+1147 
-1155 PAVLYT
+1155 
-1161 GSVNITNCTCI
+1161 
-1172 TFSLPQLPSTIL
+1172 
-1184 PSDKPVDVRMLNLD
+1184 MLNLD

-1211 RFVGS
+1211 RFIGY

-1230 NLSEDI
+1230 NLSKDI
-1236 QVVFPRFAGEQVNTT
+1236 QVSVATLQLRIHK
-1251 ILDLGNFSTTVIDI
+1251 ILSCMSNL
-1265 PSANSTLVLKMMPSK
+1265 LKMMPSK

-1352 SITPITTSCKFW
+1352 SITPITTSCQFW
-1364 NESLLDWSNSG
+1364 NKSLLDWSKSG

-1419 FANNPVVV
+1419 FADNPVVV

-1539 NNSGSHPAWYV
+1539 NNSGSHSAWYV

-1585 PAASEMDLKRFSNL
+1585 PAATEMDLKRFSNL

-1608 KDGHLWI
+1608 NDGHLWI

-1648 FYGIPTDP
+1648 FYGIPKDP
-1656 SQQVMDLG
+1656 SDQVMDLG
-1664 SFEFTWQQ
+1664 TFEFTWQQ

-1700 EFSCCH
+1700 EFSCCQ

-1720 TDMTNSVSLDV
+1720 TDMTNRVSLDV
-1731 IIKDITRI
+1731 IIKVGVSCFCVSQFLLSEHII
-1739 AHSLSKTIKS
+1739 SCASLRFPS
-1749 NVTCKEF
+1749 N
-1756 KFVPEQ
+1756 
-1762 DNDVNAILSV
+1762 
-1772 LKDLITQNNTASE
+1772 
-1785 NIETKTQPQLS
+1785 NICTFS
-1796 DSSASA
+1796 DSSAYPASA
-1802 EGVIQKKRNK
+1802 EGVIQKNRNK

-1825 ELSQLGPSGFPK
+1825 ELSQLGPSGFPN

-1849 SMKKLLEDQLVAS
+1849 STKELLEDQLVAS
-1862 NRGVPDEPTNK
+1862 NRG
-1873 TASPSDSTDGDGAE
+1873 
-1887 KKRTCCHGGLP
+1887 LP
-1898 WWFIFVGWLL
+1898 WWFIFFGWLL

-1981 NQRNIGEQMFVRYGS
+1981 NHRNIGEQMFVRYGS
-1996 VYEPPPHADVE
+1996 VYEPPPLADVE
-2007 RMRRNRMLEQKAFA
+2007 KMRRNRMLEQKAFA
-2021 LIREIL
+2021 LIKEIL

-2047 AFYLNTHITQSFC
+2047 AFYLNTHIKQSFC
-2060 RKAPATMA
+2060 GNAPATMA
-2068 IQDVFNWASTSV
+2068 IQDVFNWAKTSL

-2109 VKKNSCQ
+2109 VKKNSCE
-2116 IAGPMLKMVPDCSAP
+2116 IAGPMLKMVPGCSAP

-2203 YLFNNMWFDMYTR
+2203 YLFNNMWFDVYTR

-2230 LLCIVTLLLESPA
+2230 LLCIVTLLLESP
-2243 VGAFQLNSEMQSVHL
+2243 LNSEMQSVHL

-2266 ICIITTEIIYM
+2266 ICIMTAEIIYM

-2322 QKTLIANR
+2322 QRTLITNR
-2330 DIAYYQNHKD
+2330 DIAYYQNHND

-2381 MITAALQRAWTN
+2381 MITAALQRAWTS

-2412 NVIYGWK
+2412 NVIYGWN

-2443 DEVLSSNPVLGGLL
+2443 DEVLASNPVLGGLL

-2478 VAFNQEQ
+2478 MAFNQEQ
-2485 KYHKPSEEEEIV
+2485 KYHKV
-2497 DLMLMKICSLF
+2497 TKIR
-2508 GIKRKHA
+2508 I
-2515 KDTRESDMS
+2515 
-2524 LAQNNNRNIFN
+2524 IFLCFSYPHH
-2535 TSSPDAN
+2535 T
-2542 IFQMSDK
+2542 ILIIQ
-2549 YVNP
+2549 

>member
-1 MCQAILHLLILMT
+1 
-14 LSCHSLAENETNA
+14 
-27 TCPEHQRDFRGS
+27 
-39 CFEFVG
+39 
-45 IRRSFFSAQAWCEG
+45 
-59 NGGHLAFI
+59 
-67 PDKDTQYF
+67 
-75 LERHMDTK
+75 
-83 EDFWFGVAPSAEG
+83 
-96 HLSWLDGSPLTYSK
+96 
-110 WVSSPEPGAACGYI
+110 
-124 LRNSGFHWEA
+124 
-134 RNNCTKNRSFIC
+134 
-146 QFESG
+146 
-151 RTIVCEGRN
+151 
-160 TTLQCGSGQVL
+160 

-253 NPTAVVLGDVR
+253 TPTAVVLGDVR

-273 PLTNLSC
+273 PLTNCSC

-287 HVIYLN
+287 HVINLN
-293 NPKGLENSVVHKYTH
+293 NPKGLESSVVHKYTH

-352 SETNCKA
+352 YETNCKA
-359 LYGEAFHIQMEVK
+359 LCGEAFHIQMEVK
-372 AGTNVTYRIES
+372 AGTNVTYRIKA
-383 DEKSLSGLSVIG
+383 DEKPLSGLSVVR
-395 GTEPQNIT
+395 GTEPQNVT
-403 VTSEMVTRLGSGC
+403 VTSEIVTQLGSGC
-416 HRLTLYASNT
+416 HHLTLYASNT

-452 TASDEC
+452 TAGDEC
-458 LDSPFITFGVSLVRG
+458 LDSPFIIFDVSLVRG
-473 EPVLLLFSLT
+473 EPVMLLFSLS
-483 GDNGL
+483 GNNGL
-488 FTETRKM
+488 FTETRQM
-495 NTKKEMFHIKR
+495 NTRKEMFETENPI
-506 PVQGSIEVKLRA
+506 QGSIEAKLRV

-528 LDMSASCD
+528 LNISASCD
-536 NDKHSDQNDILFGIN
+536 KDLGFKPSDQNNILFGMN
-551 NRQRKKHVRVGR
+551 NRRRKKHVRVGR
-563 AGGSSGGPG
+563 ALLTLTANRSATITQRDGGEGDCGNDDCGKGNCKKEGGDCSKCDCGKGDCEKEGGDCCKGDCGKGDCEKGGGDCCKGDCGKGDCEKGGGDCCKCDCGKGDCEKGGEDCCKGDCGKGDCEKGGGDCCKGDCGKGGEDCCKGDCGKGDCEKGGGDCCKGDCGKGGEDCCKGDCGKGDCEKGGGDCCKGDCGKGDCEKGGGDCCKGDCGKGGEDCCKGDCGKGDCEKGGGDCCKGDCGKGDCEKGGGDCCKGDCGKGDCEKGGGDCCKGDCGKGDCEKGGGDCCKGDCEKGGGDCCKGDCGKGGEDCCKGDCGKGDCEKGGGDCCKGDCGKGDCEKGGGDCCKGDCGKGGGDCCKGDCGKGDCEKGGGDCCKGDCGKGDCEKGGGGGPDCGTDGDGSSG
-572 SSSGGPGGSSGGPGS
+572 
-587 SSGGPGGS
+587 
-595 SGGPGGSSGGPGS
+595 
-608 SSGGPGGSS
+608 
-617 GGPGS
+617 
-622 SSGGPGG
+622 
-629 SSGGP
+629 
-634 GSSSGGPGGSS
+634 
-645 GGPGGSSGGPGGSSG
+645 
-660 GPGGSSGGPGG
+660 
-671 SSGGAGGSSG
+671 
-681 GPGGSS
+681 
-687 GGPGSSSG
+687 
-695 GPGGSSGGPGGSSG
+695 
-709 GAGGSSGGPGCSSG
+709 
-723 GAGGSS
+723 
-729 GGPGGSSGGPGGSS
+729 
-743 GGPGGSSGGAGSSS
+743 
-757 GGTGGSSGGPGGSSG
+757 
-772 GAGGSSG
+772 
-779 GPGCS
+779 
-784 SGGPGG
+784 
-790 SSGGPGGSS
+790 
-799 GGAGSSSG
+799 
-807 GPGGSSGGPG
+807 
-817 GSSGGAGGSS
+817 
-827 GGPAGSSG
+827 
-835 GAGGSSGGAGG
+835 
-846 SSGGPGGSSG
+846 
-856 GPGGS
+856 
-861 SGTSPSS
+861 
-868 TVNPTTKNPGG
+868 
-879 SSSLSCSISPQSGTI
+879 LSCSISPQSGTI

-899 ISCNTE
+899 ITCNTE

-926 SNEAKSIFLP
+926 SNEVKFIFLP
-936 RGDSNS
+936 LGDSNS
-942 NYNLNIL
+942 NYKLNIL
-949 ATATSGA
+949 ATATGEG

-964 TAQVMDSTLSSSSVE
+964 TAQVMDSTLSLSSIE
-979 NVVDQLKAEGQLSP
+979 NILDQLKAEGQLSP

-1005 KLNSQSDP
+1005 ELNDQSDP
-1013 AGQADRQKLRQ
+1013 AGQADRQKLQQ
-1024 KMLDIMIAVVN
+1024 KMLDILIAIVN
-1035 DNLTKSPQDIQALAT
+1035 ENLNKTLQDVQVLAT
-1050 ALASLIKKGT
+1050 ALASLVKKGT
-1060 EINTSAQEG
+1060 ELNTSAQER
-1069 AASLFANLSSS
+1069 AASLFATLSSF

-1096 NIVEGISNMLDY
+1096 IIVEGISNMLDY
-1108 CPSKNTSDGLLGAL
+1108 CPSKITSDGLLGAL
-1122 FNIQSAMLSFVEL
+1122 YNIQSAMLVFMEL
-1135 NEDSSIIQQTHV
+1135 NEDSSIIQKTHV
-1147 KVLVRRVL
+1147 KVFVRRVL

-1172 TFSLPQLPSTIL
+1172 TFSLPQLPTTIL

-1211 RFVGS
+1211 RFIGY

-1230 NLSEDI
+1230 NLSKDI
-1236 QVVFPRFAGEQVNTT
+1236 QIMFPRFAGEQVNTT

-1352 SITPITTSCKFW
+1352 SITPITTSCQFW
-1364 NESLLDWSNSG
+1364 NKSLLDWSKSG

-1419 FANNPVVV
+1419 FADNPVVV

-1539 NNSGSHPAWYV
+1539 NNSGSHSAWYV

-1585 PAASEMDLKRFSNL
+1585 PAATEMDLKRFSNL

-1608 KDGHLWI
+1608 NDGHLWI

-1648 FYGIPTDP
+1648 FYGIPKDP
-1656 SQQVMDLG
+1656 SDQVMDLG
-1664 SFEFTWQQ
+1664 TFEFTWQQ

-1700 EFSCCH
+1700 EFSCCQ

-1720 TDMTNSVSLDV
+1720 TDMTNRVSLDV

-1739 AHSLSKTIKS
+1739 AHSLSKTMKS
-1749 NVTCKEF
+1749 NVACKEI
-1756 KFVPEQ
+1756 KFVPGQE
-1762 DNDVNAILSV
+1762 NDVNAILSV

-1785 NIETKTQPQLS
+1785 NIETETQPQLS
-1796 DSSASA
+1796 DSSAYPASA
-1802 EGVIQKKRNK
+1802 EGVIQKNRNK

-1825 ELSQLGPSGFPK
+1825 ELSQLGPSGFPN

-1849 SMKKLLEDQLVAS
+1849 STKELLEDQLVAS
-1862 NRGVPDEPTNK
+1862 NRGLPDEPTNK
-1873 TASPSDSTDGDGAE
+1873 TASPSDSTDGDGGE
-1887 KKRTCCHGGLP
+1887 KERTCCHGGLP
-1898 WWFIFVGWLL
+1898 WWFIFFGWLL

-1981 NQRNIGEQMFVRYGS
+1981 NHRNIGEQMFVRYGS
-1996 VYEPPPHADVE
+1996 VYEPPPLADVE
-2007 RMRRNRMLEQKAFA
+2007 KMRRNRMLEQKAFA
-2021 LIREIL
+2021 LIKEIL

-2047 AFYLNTHITQSFC
+2047 AFYLNTHIKQSFC
-2060 RKAPATMA
+2060 GNAPATMA
-2068 IQDVFNWASTSV
+2068 IQDVFNWAKTSL

-2109 VKKNSCQ
+2109 VKKNSCE
-2116 IAGPMLKMVPDCSAP
+2116 IAGPMLKMVPGCSAP

-2203 YLFNNMWFDMYTR
+2203 YLFNNMWFDVYTR

-2266 ICIITTEIIYM
+2266 ICIMTAEIIYM

-2322 QKTLIANR
+2322 QRTLITNR
-2330 DIAYYQNHKD
+2330 DIAYYQNHND

-2381 MITAALQRAWTN
+2381 MITAALQRAWTS

-2412 NVIYGWK
+2412 NVIYGWN

-2443 DEVLSSNPVLGGLL
+2443 DEVLASNPVLGGLL

-2478 VAFNQEQ
+2478 MAFNQEQ

-2497 DLMLMKICSLF
+2497 DLMLMKIYSLF

-2515 KDTRESDMS
+2515 KDTRESDVS
-2524 LAQNNNRNIFN
+2524 GGCGLAQNNSRNILS
-2535 TSSPDAN
+2535 TSPDSN

-2549 YVNP
+2549 YVNL

>member
-27 TCPEHQRDFRGS
+27 TCPEHQRAFGGS

-67 PDKDTQYF
+67 PDEDTQYF

-209 TARCHGRQVCQIAE
+209 TARCHDRQVCQIAE

-238 LSVDYHCKDGLALSV
+238 LSVDYHCKDGRS
-253 NPTAVVLGDVR
+253 R
-264 IHVKWLLHS
+264 
-273 PLTNLSC
+273 C
-280 RVNTGDG
+280 
-287 HVIYLN
+287 
-293 NPKGLENSVVHKYTH
+293 
-308 PSTFIV
+308 
-314 AAECTCSEMH
+314 C
-324 ITAQKIITIQEPVAE
+324 AQ
-339 IGVIKCYAGNLSF
+339 
-352 SETNCKA
+352 
-359 LYGEAFHIQMEVK
+359 
-372 AGTNVTYRIES
+372 
-383 DEKSLSGLSVIG
+383 
-395 GTEPQNIT
+395 
-403 VTSEMVTRLGSGC
+403 
-416 HRLTLYASNT
+416 
-426 VTFLEVS
+426 
-433 KDLQV
+433 
-438 CVLEKIVGL
+438 
-447 QASVL
+447 
-452 TASDEC
+452 
-458 LDSPFITFGVSLVRG
+458 
-473 EPVLLLFSLT
+473 
-483 GDNGL
+483 
-488 FTETRKM
+488 
-495 NTKKEMFHIKR
+495 
-506 PVQGSIEVKLRA
+506 
-518 WNIFSSLEVV
+518 
-528 LDMSASCD
+528 
-536 NDKHSDQNDILFGIN
+536 
-551 NRQRKKHVRVGR
+551 
-563 AGGSSGGPG
+563 
-572 SSSGGPGGSSGGPGS
+572 
-587 SSGGPGGS
+587 
-595 SGGPGGSSGGPGS
+595 
-608 SSGGPGGSS
+608 
-617 GGPGS
+617 
-622 SSGGPGG
+622 
-629 SSGGP
+629 
-634 GSSSGGPGGSS
+634 
-645 GGPGGSSGGPGGSSG
+645 
-660 GPGGSSGGPGG
+660 
-671 SSGGAGGSSG
+671 
-681 GPGGSS
+681 
-687 GGPGSSSG
+687 
-695 GPGGSSGGPGGSSG
+695 
-709 GAGGSSGGPGCSSG
+709 
-723 GAGGSS
+723 
-729 GGPGGSSGGPGGSS
+729 
-743 GGPGGSSGGAGSSS
+743 
-757 GGTGGSSGGPGGSSG
+757 
-772 GAGGSSG
+772 
-779 GPGCS
+779 
-784 SGGPGG
+784 
-790 SSGGPGGSS
+790 
-799 GGAGSSSG
+799 
-807 GPGGSSGGPG
+807 
-817 GSSGGAGGSS
+817 
-827 GGPAGSSG
+827 
-835 GAGGSSGGAGG
+835 
-846 SSGGPGGSSG
+846 
-856 GPGGS
+856 
-861 SGTSPSS
+861 
-868 TVNPTTKNPGG
+868 
-879 SSSLSCSISPQSGTI
+879 
-894 LDAFD
+894 
-899 ISCNTE
+899 
-905 NPCSNCQYCFST
+905 
-917 QSKTLRCSQ
+917 
-926 SNEAKSIFLP
+926 
-936 RGDSNS
+936 
-942 NYNLNIL
+942 
-949 ATATSGA
+949 
-956 QTVLSTTI
+956 
-964 TAQVMDSTLSSSSVE
+964 
-979 NVVDQLKAEGQLSP
+979 
-993 EVAGQLF
+993 
-1000 SSVAN
+1000 
-1005 KLNSQSDP
+1005 
-1013 AGQADRQKLRQ
+1013 
-1024 KMLDIMIAVVN
+1024 
-1035 DNLTKSPQDIQALAT
+1035 
-1050 ALASLIKKGT
+1050 
-1060 EINTSAQEG
+1060 
-1069 AASLFANLSSS
+1069 
-1080 LLHMDLN
+1080 
-1087 ATEVFATAN
+1087 
-1096 NIVEGISNMLDY
+1096 
-1108 CPSKNTSDGLLGAL
+1108 
-1122 FNIQSAMLSFVEL
+1122 
-1135 NEDSSIIQQTHV
+1135 
-1147 KVLVRRVL
+1147 
-1155 PAVLYT
+1155 
-1161 GSVNITNCTCI
+1161 
-1172 TFSLPQLPSTIL
+1172 
-1184 PSDKPVDVRMLNLD
+1184 
-1198 VNPFCWK
+1198 
-1205 VGWDIS
+1205 
-1211 RFVGS
+1211 
-1216 LSLTTKEGSVIPVE
+1216 
-1230 NLSEDI
+1230 
-1236 QVVFPRFAGEQVNTT
+1236 
-1251 ILDLGNFSTTVIDI
+1251 
-1265 PSANSTLVLKMMPSK
+1265 MMPSK

-1456 VTELED
+1456 VTEVED

-1720 TDMTNSVSLDV
+1720 TDMTNSVSLDL

-1739 AHSLSKTIKS
+1739 AHLLSKTIKS
-1749 NVTCKEF
+1749 NVTY
-1756 KFVPEQ
+1756 
-1762 DNDVNAILSV
+1762 
-1772 LKDLITQNNTASE
+1772 
-1785 NIETKTQPQLS
+1785 
-1796 DSSASA
+1796 SSASA

-1820 CRIDS
+1820 CHIDS
-1825 ELSQLGPSGFPK
+1825 ELSQLGPSGFPN

-1849 SMKKLLEDQLVAS
+1849 SMKEL
-1862 NRGVPDEPTNK
+1862 
-1873 TASPSDSTDGDGAE
+1873 ASPSDSTDGDGAE

-1908 VIATSVVSGYFTMLY
+1908 VIATSVVSGYFTMMY

-1970 EEDFQNVQFER
+1970 EEDFQNQ
-1981 NQRNIGEQMFVRYGS
+1981 QTSSTGEQMFVRYGS

-2060 RKAPATMA
+2060 GNAPATMA

-2188 VELGPDLQTATSTLD
+2188 VELGPDLQTATSTLN

-2258 YLPGDGLH
+2258 YLPGDGLR

-2412 NVIYGWK
+2412 NVIYGWN

-2515 KDTRESDMS
+2515 KDTRD
-2524 LAQNNNRNIFN
+2524 
-2535 TSSPDAN
+2535 
-2542 IFQMSDK
+2542 
-2549 YVNP
+2549 